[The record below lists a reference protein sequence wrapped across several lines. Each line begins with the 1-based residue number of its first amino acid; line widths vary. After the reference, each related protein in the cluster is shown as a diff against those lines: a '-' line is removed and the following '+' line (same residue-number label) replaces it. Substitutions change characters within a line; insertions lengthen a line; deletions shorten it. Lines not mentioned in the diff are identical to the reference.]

1 MNGDILLQYC
11 GEVISHKEAL
21 AQEEKYGSD
30 SSIGSYM
37 FYYSYNNIKY
47 CIDASEDDG
56 RYGRLVNHSRR
67 NDNCK
72 MKLFIVDNQPQLY
85 LVAKRDIDVGEELTY
100 DYGDRCPKSIENFP
114 WLLL

>member
-1 MNGDILLQYC
+1 MLQYC

-21 AQEEKYGSD
+21 AREEKYGSD

-37 FYYSYNNIKY
+37 FYYAYNNIKY
-47 CIDASEDDG
+47 CIDASVGDG

-85 LVAKRDIDVGEELTY
+85 LVAKRDIDVGEEITY
-100 DYGDRCPKSIENFP
+100 DYGDRRQNSIENFP